1 MANPLIP
8 QYTFL
13 PWLRRGI
20 IGLAQSV
27 PAKERL
33 SVSLT
38 LNVRGEGAQSETK
51 TVQRKAELLG
61 PADVGGLNA
70 QAIVRTVPRAGTR
83 DFESNFLAA
92 IEFYD
97 EDLVWRYSPALPG
110 NNRLKPWIWLVALT
124 ETEYKRQGIS
134 DGKLPVIEIT
144 PQALRDAFPDPDSA
158 AAWAHVHLNFGVPAS
173 VTQAKDAHLFVQGI
187 LDENPNLGCSRL
199 ICPRRLKPDTS
210 YTVFLVP
217 AYEKGRLA
225 GLGFTEKQIDETP
238 NAQASWPKKAAVTG
252 ALSFP
257 VYYEWSFTTSNTG
270 DFENLAR
277 LLKPVDAKALLGG
290 GRLLDIQNP
299 GWGQQY
305 QSQAPGRQQA
315 GAIVLE
321 SVLRIPASPGPDAPK
336 DPQENLYF
344 GKDTVADT
352 KFSSDLALLLNLG
365 AEPLTQGVTH
375 IQEPFFP
382 DGSIED
388 DPFVV
393 PPLYGSF
400 YKNEKKIGTTMDWY
414 KQLNTNPMYRI
425 AAGNGTAV
433 IQEHQETYM
442 NHAWDQLASLAETSG
457 ATRRWQFSLHLSE
470 AFYSKRL
477 KEPLNRGKNVGT
489 KPDPEKTAQLS
500 RMINLFAPMHGSL
513 KSGQGNFVNTLTDNA
528 FASTYTRAFNKIT
541 RTGGPLMRR
550 FKDKPSLNPVYI
562 PPPKPPDL
570 DFYLKKAVTEAIGY
584 LANPQFPPTFPPKS
598 KAESKKDF
606 EEALQKKGLVG
617 ISALIEAFSGYSN
630 LPEELRFFS
639 RLPQNDDLYVEIA
652 GQVRPSK
659 TIPARMRAVMVLQA
673 PASAADAEKIEFQR
687 QTVEFP
693 EPMYARLAAR
703 DPHLILPSLDRIPL
717 NSVTVMEPNPA
728 VIESYLI
735 GLNHEMAREFLWREF
750 PANLNDTFFRQF
762 WDVRNNASANV
773 QPENYKDILPVGKW
787 APGTL
792 GAPQHRPG
800 GAPAGISVIVI
811 RGDLLR
817 KYPNT
822 LVFVQKAKW
831 KNSAQRKERIP
842 GDEIKMPIF
851 SGQIAP
857 DYVLLGFDVSP
868 ADLKGNKNK
877 SSEPGWFF
885 GLKERVGEAHFGL
898 DMSADGDP
906 AWPLIPEVLENQC
919 IHVESA
925 NFKKLPGFTS
935 TQADRVAALLFQK
948 PFLLLVHASQL
959 LS

>member
-1 MANPLIP
+1 MADQLNA

-20 IGLAQSV
+20 IGLVKSA

-33 SVSLT
+33 SVALT
-38 LNVRGEGAQSETK
+38 LNVRGEGAEAETK

-83 DFESNFLAA
+83 DFEANFLAA

-97 EDLVWRYSPALPG
+97 EDLVWRYSPALPD
-110 NNRLKPWIWLVALT
+110 NSRLKPWIWLVALT
-124 ETEYKRQGIS
+124 DAEYKRQGIS
-134 DGKLPVIEIT
+134 SGKLPVIEIT
-144 PQALRDAFPDPDSA
+144 PEALRDAFPDPDSTA
-158 AAWAHVHLNFGVPAS
+158 SWAHVHLNFGFPTL
-173 VTQAKDAHLFVQGI
+173 VTQEKKELQFIQDT
-187 LDENPNLGCSRL
+187 LDKTPNLGCSRL
-199 ICPRRLKPDTS
+199 VCPRRLKPDTG
-210 YTVFLVP
+210 YTVFLIP

-225 GLGFTEKQIDETP
+225 GLGFTEKQIEETP

-257 VYYEWSFTTSNTG
+257 VYYEWSFATSSTG
-270 DFENLAR
+270 DFEDLAR
-277 LLKPVDAKALLGG
+277 LLQPVDAKTLLGG

-305 QSQAPGRQQA
+305 QSQTPSRQQA
-315 GAIVLE
+315 GAIMLE
-321 SVLRIPASPGPDAPK
+321 SVLRIPVSPDPDATK

-344 GKDTVADT
+344 GKDTAADT
-352 KFSSDLALLLNLG
+352 KFANDLALLLNLG
-365 AEPLTQGVTH
+365 AEPLTKGVAN

-400 YKNEKKIGTTMDWY
+400 YKNEKKIGATIDWY

-433 IQEHQETYM
+433 VQEHQEAYM
-442 NHAWDQLASLAETSG
+442 NRAWDQLANLTETGG

-470 AFYSKRL
+470 AFYLRRL
-477 KEPLNRGKNVGT
+477 KEPLNRAKTTGA

-513 KSGQGNFVNTLTDNA
+513 KSGQGNFVNELTDND

-562 PPPKPPDL
+562 PPPKPPAVV
-570 DFYLKKAVTEAIGY
+570 FYLKKAIVEAIGY
-584 LANPQFPPTFPPKS
+584 LNNPQFLPTFPSKS
-598 KAESKKDF
+598 NAVVRKEF
-606 EEALQKKGLVG
+606 EETLKKKGLVE
-617 ISALIEAFSGYSN
+617 ISALKEAFSGYSN
-630 LPEELRFFS
+630 LNEGLRLS
-639 RLPQNDDLYVEIA
+639 RLPKNEDLYLEMA
-652 GQVRPSK
+652 DQVRPSK
-659 TIPARMRAVMVLQA
+659 TIPTRMRAVMGLKT
-673 PASAADAEKIEFQR
+673 PASAADAEKIDLQR

-693 EPMYARLAAR
+693 EPMYAPLAAR
-703 DPHLILPSLDRIPL
+703 DPHLILPSLDRIPP

-762 WDVRNNASANV
+762 WDVRNNSTATV
-773 QPENYKDILPVGKW
+773 QPEQYKDILPVGKW
-787 APGTL
+787 APSTL
-792 GAPQHRPG
+792 GAAQHRPA
-800 GAPAGISVIVI
+800 GAPGGISVIVI
-811 RGDLLR
+811 RGDLMR

-822 LVFVQKAKW
+822 LVFIQKAKW
-831 KNSAQRKERIP
+831 ENSAQRKGRIP
-842 GDEIKMPIF
+842 GGEIKMPIF

-857 DYVLLGFDVSP
+857 DYALLGFDVSP

-885 GLKERVGEAHFGL
+885 GLKERIGEAHFGL
-898 DMSADGDP
+898 DMVAEGDP

-919 IHVESA
+919 INVESA
-925 NFKKLPGFTS
+925 KFKDLPGFTS

-959 LS
+959 IS

>member
-1 MANPLIP
+1 MADERNA

-20 IGLAQSV
+20 IGLVKSA

-33 SVSLT
+33 SVALT
-38 LNVRGEGAQSETK
+38 LNVRGEGAQAETK

-110 NNRLKPWIWLVALT
+110 NSRLNPWIWLVALT
-124 ETEYKRQGIS
+124 EVEYKRQGIS
-134 DGKLPVIEIT
+134 GGKLPVIEVT
-144 PQALRDAFPDPDSA
+144 PQALRDAFPDPNTT
-158 AAWAHVHLNFGVPAS
+158 AAWAHVHLNFGVPDT
-173 VTQAKDAHLFVQGI
+173 VTKANDALLVVQKI

-199 ICPRRLKPDTS
+199 ICPRRLKPDTG
-210 YTVFLVP
+210 YTVFLIP

-238 NAQASWPKKAAVTG
+238 NAQASWPQKAAVTG
-252 ALSFP
+252 ALPFP
-257 VYYEWSFTTSNTG
+257 VYYEWSFATSNSG

-290 GRLLDIQNP
+290 GQLLDIQNP

-305 QSQAPGRQQA
+305 QSQATGRQQA

-321 SVLRIPASPGPDAPK
+321 SVLRIPVSPGPDAAK
-336 DPQENLYF
+336 DPQENLCF

-352 KFSSDLALLLNLG
+352 KFANELALLLNLG
-365 AEPLTQGVTH
+365 AEPLTKGAAN

-388 DPFVV
+388 DPFIV

-400 YKNEKKIGTTMDWY
+400 YKNEKKIGATMDWY
-414 KQLNTNPMYRI
+414 KQLNTSPMYRI

-433 IQEHQETYM
+433 VQEHQEAYM
-442 NHAWDQLASLAETSG
+442 DRAWDQLADLTETGG

-477 KEPLNRGKNVGT
+477 KEPLNRGKTAGA
-489 KPDPEKTAQLS
+489 KPDPEKAVQLS

-513 KSGQGNFVNTLTDNA
+513 KSGQGNFANALIDNT

-550 FKDKPSLNPVYI
+550 FKDQPSLSPIYI
-562 PPPKPPDL
+562 PPPKPPEVV
-570 DFYLKKAVTEAIGY
+570 FYLKKALVEAIGY
-584 LANPQFPPTFPPKS
+584 LNNPQLPLTFPPKS
-598 KAESKKDF
+598 NAEERKEF
-606 EEALQKKGLVG
+606 EETLKKRGLIG
-617 ISALIEAFSGYSN
+617 ISALKEAFSGYSN
-630 LPEELRFFS
+630 LNEGLRFS
-639 RLPQNDDLYVEIA
+639 RLPKNEDLYLEMA
-652 GQVRPSK
+652 DQVRPSK
-659 TIPARMRAVMVLQA
+659 TIPARRRAVMGLKT
-673 PASAADAEKIEFQR
+673 PASAADAEKIELLR

-693 EPMYARLAAR
+693 DPMYAPLAAR
-703 DPHLILPSLDRIPL
+703 DPHLILPSLERIPI

-762 WDVRNNASANV
+762 WDVRNNSTATV

-787 APGTL
+787 APSTL
-792 GAPQHRPG
+792 GAAQHRPA
-800 GAPAGISVIVI
+800 GAPGGISVIVI

-822 LVFVQKAKW
+822 LIFIQKAKW
-831 KNSAQRKERIP
+831 ENSTQRKGRIP
-842 GDEIKMPIF
+842 SGEIKMPVF

-885 GLKERVGEAHFGL
+885 GLKERIGEANFGL
-898 DMSADGDP
+898 DMVAEGGDP

-919 IHVESA
+919 INVESA
-925 NFKKLPGFTS
+925 NFKKLLHPAS

-959 LS
+959 IS